1 MGTLTERPGRP
12 AGPVESG
19 DLTTADAAGRSFDE
33 GAADGLP
40 DDPTPDTAAD
50 DLDADPNAGPL
61 RRSLH
66 LVLRHPLV
74 TVAVLVGLVA
84 LANAWWIWAHRQ
96 LGGFDPDE
104 SSYLSTALRIERSL
118 DPRAPVE
125 FVRAVLSSGHGIAV
139 PTFSLPFL
147 LLGPR
152 DPRTAMMLQP
162 ALQVLIAVSVTGI
175 TRRLARPSVAIVA
188 GCWVALLPTMTTAVQ
203 SYWYG
208 LGAAA
213 ALAGGLWA
221 LLESDR
227 GRNRLVWVFG
237 VAVGLMLLSRT
248 MTLGYLPACGI
259 AMLIVCWGDRR
270 GLRRG
275 IGSLALG
282 LLVAA
287 PWYIL
292 NRTAIFSYLMSF
304 GYGKRAELFGQAGF
318 GDRLSLRWGRYVN
331 GLVPLRFPVD
341 LGGSLMVIL
350 LVIIPLFLCA
360 AIVYRCLTRRPP
372 AGMEPR
378 SFLTVT
384 AVVLAGTAAL
394 VSTANN
400 GVWFELPLVVLIVP
414 IFAAALAQL
423 PRPLWLGA
431 ATLALVA
438 GGWNFVG
445 ALWLTPWDTDAPV
458 SHYEWGFSEYDER
471 FVPSRRAEHAA
482 AAGDWWA
489 LSQDLEQAMKR
500 ISPDGRSAAF
510 VVTGNTHLINAGT
523 IRMAAELDPWDPT
536 IIIPD
541 TTSAATRTREL
552 SPAVTTDRLA
562 ERVLVVGLHDQI
574 LWPLDAEVR
583 TYLKEA
589 QKKGYRVVE
598 RFQMPRGGEFLIL
611 RRPGAPGATGEGG

>member
-1 MGTLTERPGRP
+1 MGDGGVTGAEAPPDAPRAVTDDPGSDRPE
-12 AGPVESG
+12 GP
-19 DLTTADAAGRSFDE
+19 DAVAPDHGSDP
-33 GAADGLP
+33 ADGTEP
-40 DDPTPDTAAD
+40 ADGSGTAG
-50 DLDADPNAGPL
+50 AGPL
-61 RRSLH
+61 RRLML

-74 TVAVLVGLVA
+74 TVGILVGVIA
-84 LANAWWIWAHRQ
+84 LLNAWWIWTYRH

-104 SSYLSTALRIERSL
+104 SSYLSTALRIERNI
-118 DPRAPVE
+118 DPRNPIAL
-125 FVRAVLSSGHGIAV
+125 VRAVLSSGHGIAV
-139 PTFSLPFL
+139 PSFSLPFL

-162 ALQVLIAVSVTGI
+162 ALQVLIGVSVAGI

-213 ALAGGLWA
+213 ALVAGLWA
-221 LLESDR
+221 LFESDR

-248 MTLGYLPACGI
+248 MTLGYLPACG
-259 AMLIVCWGDRR
+259 AAALIVCWGDRR

-275 IGSLALG
+275 IGALALG

-287 PWYIL
+287 PWYVL
-292 NRTAIFSYLMSF
+292 NRDAIFGYLLSF
-304 GYGKRAELFGQAGF
+304 GYGKRAELFGQPGF
-318 GDRLSLRWGRYVN
+318 ADRVSLRWERYTN
-331 GLVPLRFPVD
+331 GFVPIRFPAE
-341 LGGSLMVIL
+341 
-350 LVIIPLFLCA
+350 LVTPIAVAALAVCA
-360 AIVYRCLTRRPP
+360 VVVYQCLRRRPP

-378 SFLTVT
+378 VYLAVV
-384 AVVLAGTAAL
+384 AVVLAGTVAL

-400 GVWFELPLVVLIVP
+400 GVWFELPLIVLIVP
-414 IFAAALAQL
+414 MLAAALSRL
-423 PRPLWLGA
+423 PRPIWLVT
-431 ATLALVA
+431 ATLTLVVV
-438 GGWNFVG
+438 GWNFVG
-445 ALWLTPWDTDAPV
+445 ALRLTPWDPDAPV
-458 SHYEWGFSEYDER
+458 SHFEWGFSQYDQR
-471 FVPSRRAEHAA
+471 FLPSRRGEHEAA
-482 AAGDWWA
+482 AADWWA

-541 TTSAATRTREL
+541 TTSASTRDREL
-552 SPAVTTDRLA
+552 SPTVTTDRPA

-574 LWPLDAEVR
+574 LWPLDAEVL
-583 TYLKEA
+583 TYLEEA
-589 QKKGYRVVE
+589 ERRGYEVVD
-598 RFQMPRGGEFLIL
+598 RFRMPRGGEFLIL
-611 RRPGAPGATGEGG
+611 RRPDKLGRGDQGG